1 MIMKEQASEFYFES
15 FAEEEE
21 CVIFS
26 HGRLEIVGNHTDHN
40 KGEVLVAG
48 CDMGITAGVGKNE
61 EYISVASKGYR
72 PFVVELDD
80 LEVHREEE
88 GTSASLVRGV
98 LAKLKELGYKIGGF
112 NMACVNDI
120 FPGAGV
126 SSSAAFE
133 SLVVKVISHLY
144 NEDSIPEETMAVVG
158 QYAENVYFGKP
169 CGLLDQIGTSLGGV
183 CYVDFH
189 KETPIIE
196 RMSFPFAYRIFLV
209 NSEGNHADLTPLYA
223 EIPAD
228 MKSVARH
235 LYGVDY
241 LGELTRE
248 EYFRGMT
255 RPCISVSE
263 RAKMRATHFFEEN
276 ARVENA
282 RFAIKH
288 HDEAAFMEAINSSG
302 FSSSTF
308 LANTQ
313 VPGKYAG
320 SPQQTI
326 DTLRPHLGNGGA
338 IRIMGGGFA
347 GSVICFIP
355 EERGDEFLK
364 TCLLLYRKEK
374 VAEVRIVDGGPRVE
388 E

>member
-1 MIMKEQASEFYFES
+1 MILKEEAREFFFES

-21 CVIFS
+21 SVIFS

-48 CDMGITAGVGKNE
+48 CDMGITAAIAKNE
-61 EYISVASKGYR
+61 DYISVASKGYK
-72 PFVVELDD
+72 PFNVELDD
-80 LEVHREEE
+80 LEKHPEEE
-88 GTSASLVRGV
+88 GTSIALVRGV
-98 LAKLKELGYKIGGF
+98 LSKMKEMGYEIGGF
-112 NMACVNDI
+112 NLAAVSDI

-133 SLVVKVISHLY
+133 SLIVKVVSHLY
-144 NEDSIPEETMAVVG
+144 NEDKVPEDVMAVIG

-169 CGLLDQIGTSLGGV
+169 CGLLDQIGTSLGGI

-189 KETPIIE
+189 GETPVVE
-196 RMSFPFAYRIFLV
+196 KLSFPFAYRLFLV

-235 LYGVDY
+235 MYGVDY
-241 LGELTRE
+241 LGQLTRE
-248 EYFRGMT
+248 EYFRGQT

-276 ARVENA
+276 ARVEAA
-282 RFAIKH
+282 RLAIKH
-288 HDEAAFMEAINSSG
+288 RDEAAFMEAINSSG

-313 VPGKYAG
+313 VPGQYAG
-320 SPQQTI
+320 SPQQII
-326 DTLRPHLGNGGA
+326 DTLRPHLGRGGA
-338 IRIMGGGFA
+338 IRPMGGGFA
-347 GSVICFIP
+347 GSVICFVP
-355 EERGDEFLK
+355 EENGDNFLK
-364 TCLLLYRKEK
+364 LIHTLYRKEK
-374 VAEVRIVDGGPRVE
+374 IAEVRIVEGGPQVA
-388 E
+388 